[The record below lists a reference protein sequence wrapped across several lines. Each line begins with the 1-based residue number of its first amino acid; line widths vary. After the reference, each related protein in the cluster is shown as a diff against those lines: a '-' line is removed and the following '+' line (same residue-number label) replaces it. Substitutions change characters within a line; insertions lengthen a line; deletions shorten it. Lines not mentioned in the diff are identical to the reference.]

1 MVIISQSHRIYQSSL
16 TNYKALQD
24 AMIAKTI
31 LLIVF
36 LIIMSQFALK
46 YNFLVPQVLTSLL
59 NYYYPSVWKSVV
71 DTWKALVG
79 TKTHDYRWLYHRFP
93 VLRRQFTLLCCDWWK
108 NNKQLQKQLKD
119 INNNTNKKKGKKEAT
134 TYYNQRMQGS
144 QSDTKHLNRS
154 RTLHL

>member
-36 LIIMSQFALK
+36 LIIISQFALK

-79 TKTHDYRWLYHRFP
+79 TKTHDYR
-93 VLRRQFTLLCCDWWK
+93 
-108 NNKQLQKQLKD
+108 
-119 INNNTNKKKGKKEAT
+119 
-134 TYYNQRMQGS
+134 
-144 QSDTKHLNRS
+144 
-154 RTLHL
+154 